1 MKTKVTKKFVKQF
14 CGTIIEIGYCD
25 AWHLLQGI
33 EPDWYTC
40 GVYGWN
46 ANVYYLGNHTAIV
59 TGYRPFGTVQ
69 ADYATVREFD
79 KRAEAILSEGYRWSD
94 WDEKCKKLEALREEF
109 VATVTA

>member
-1 MKTKVTKKFVKQF
+1 MKTRMTKKFVKQF
-14 CGTIIEIGYCD
+14 CGTIIEIGYCG

-46 ANVYYLGNHTAIV
+46 ADVYYLGDHTAIV
-59 TGYRPFGTVQ
+59 TGYRPFGTVHPKYDVVKAFEQ
-69 ADYATVREFD
+69 RAEEICNQYNFGDYAE
-79 KRAEAILSEGYRWSD
+79 KR
-94 WDEKCKKLEALREEF
+94 KKLEELREEF